1 MAMKPTSFGKIRG
14 INLKPIARHKLA
26 LVDSIV
32 PLTRSSEAGKGGK

>member
-26 LVDSIV
+26 LVDSFV